1 VSVPQRSGAT
11 YDLPR
16 GTVLGKYEIL
26 RKLATGGMA
35 EIYLARTRGA
45 AGFEKLVVLKRIL
58 PNVAEDPAFV
68 NMFLDEARL
77 AATLQHPNIA
87 DVYDVGETDGTY
99 FFTMEHIHG
108 EDARTMRM
116 MARKRNESIPMS
128 VAIGIVHG
136 IAQAL
141 DYAHNKMGPQGP
153 LGLVHRD
160 VSSSNIL
167 VSYDGAVKLVDFGI
181 ARATANDTKTRTG
194 TLKGKIPYMSPEQ
207 CRNQPLDRRS
217 DLFSLGTVLFELT
230 VGRRPFRGQSDFE
243 IMQKIVHGDA
253 PAPRSIQPDYPLPLD
268 SIVTHLLARDVA
280 DRYQS
285 AEEVIEDLEA
295 FSSACGLFVSPKQIA
310 RYMRTSFA
318 LKIAGWEAAEET
330 GISLGQ
336 YVADN
341 ITSESKKAEL
351 VTPPSAFDA
360 VSPPELD
367 TGEVVAMPL
376 QMASSA
382 PVYPVIRKSRV
393 PLFILAAAGAL
404 ALGAGIGIVVLK
416 KNPELAVTPAK
427 AEVAPEPAKAEPP
440 KPTVEPAVVDEPATP
455 VEKEPVVEA
464 KPAPEEPPKPVAEP
478 AKPVAEPAHPVVE
491 PAKPTKPAKVV
502 PKQKTVAAKAKPPE
516 KTTPPVEKPPEKPPE
531 PKKPETKEP
540 TTWDPNS
547 PFLPPSK

>member
-11 YDLPR
+11 YDLAR
-16 GTVLGKYEIL
+16 GTVLGKYEIM
-26 RKLATGGMA
+26 RKIATGGMA

-68 NMFLDEARL
+68 HMFLDEARL

-87 DVYDVGETDGTY
+87 DVYDVGETEGTY
-99 FFTMEHIHG
+99 FFTMEYIHG

-116 MARKRNESIPMS
+116 MARKRNESVPMS
-128 VAIGIVHG
+128 VAIGVVHG

-141 DYAHNKMGPQGP
+141 DYAHNKMGPSGP

-167 VSYDGAVKLVDFGI
+167 ISYDGAVKLVDFGI

-207 CRNQPLDRRS
+207 CRNMPLDRRS

-243 IMQKIVHGDA
+243 IMQKIVHGNA
-253 PAPRSIQPDYPLPLD
+253 PSPRSVVPDYPLPLD
-268 SIVTHLLARDVA
+268 AIVTRLLAREVA
-280 DRYQS
+280 DRYQT
-285 AEEVIEDLEA
+285 AEEVLEDLEA
-295 FSSACGLFVSPKQIA
+295 FSAACGLFVSPKLIA
-310 RYMRTSFA
+310 RYMRTAFA

-341 ITSESKKAEL
+341 ITSESKKGEL
-351 VTPPSAFDA
+351 RTPPSAFPA
-360 VSPPELD
+360 VEPEMD
-367 TGEVVAMPL
+367 TGEIVAAPLVVAP
-376 QMASSA
+376 SA
-382 PVYPVIRKSRV
+382 PVYPVIRRSRV

-416 KNPELAVTPAK
+416 KEPALDPPVNAVTAT
-427 AEVAPEPAKAEPP
+427 PEPEKAEPP
-440 KPTVEPAVVDEPATP
+440 KPAVEPAKPVVVEEPAKP
-455 VEKEPVVEA
+455 VEPANPVVEA
-464 KPAPEEPPKPVAEP
+464 KPAVEPPAEPAKPIAEP
-478 AKPVAEPAHPVVE
+478 AKPVVE
-491 PAKPTKPAKVV
+491 PVKPTKPAKLV
-502 PKQKTVAAKAKPPE
+502 PKQKIVATKAKPPE
-516 KTTPPVEKPPEKPPE
+516 KPAPPEKPPEKPPE

-540 TTWDPNS
+540 STWDPNS

>member
-1 VSVPQRSGAT
+1 VPVSVPQRSGAT

-68 NMFLDEARL
+68 EMFLDEARL

-87 DVYDVGETDGTY
+87 DVYDVGEVDGTY
-99 FFTMEHIHG
+99 FFTMEYIHG

-116 MARKRNESIPMS
+116 VARKRNESIPMS
-128 VAIGIVHG
+128 VAIGVVHG

-141 DYAHNKMGPQGP
+141 DYAHNKCGPNGP

-167 VSYDGAVKLVDFGI
+167 ISYDGAVKLVDFGI

-207 CRNQPLDRRS
+207 CRNMPLDRRS

-243 IMQKIVHGDA
+243 IMQKIVHGTA
-253 PAPRSIQPDYPLPLD
+253 PAPRSVRPDYPLPLD
-268 SIVTHLLARDVA
+268 AIVTRLLAREVA

-285 AEEVIEDLEA
+285 AEELIEDLES

-310 RYMRTSFA
+310 RYMRTVFA

-341 ITSESKKAEL
+341 ITSESKKGEL
-351 VTPPSAFDA
+351 RTPPSAFDA
-360 VSPPELD
+360 VPPPEMD
-367 TGEVVAMPL
+367 TGEVLAAPL
-376 QMASSA
+376 AIATAPSA
-382 PVYPVIRKSRV
+382 PVYPVVRKSRA

-404 ALGAGIGIVVLK
+404 ALGAALGIVVLRK
-416 KNPELAVTPAK
+416 EPELDPTPAK
-427 AEVAPEPAKAEPP
+427 AMVTPIDEPT
-440 KPTVEPAVVDEPATP
+440 KPVDEPA
-455 VEKEPVVEA
+455 
-464 KPAPEEPPKPVAEP
+464 KPAEPTKVVDQPAQPEQPVKPDEHPAVEQPAKVAVEPAEP
-478 AKPVAEPAHPVVE
+478 AKQGKPVKQIAKQVKPI
-491 PAKPTKPAKVV
+491 KPTKPAD
-502 PKQKTVAAKAKPPE
+502 KTPPPAPPPPPPPE
-516 KTTPPVEKPPEKPPE
+516 V
-531 PKKPETKEP
+531 KKPETKEP